1 MKTYEL
7 TEDFGGFKA
16 GDKIETSGEIGE
28 YFAPYVKELEAASL
42 EVATPRRK
50 TPSFRDGSVNPLA
63 QLIFYV

>member
-28 YFAPYVKELEAASL
+28 YFAPYVKEVEPTQL
-42 EVATPRRK
+42 EVATPKRK
-50 TPSFRDGSVNPLA
+50 KSTEQGE
-63 QLIFYV
+63 

>member
-28 YFAPYVKELEAASL
+28 YFAPYVKEVKPSSL
-42 EVATPRRK
+42 EVATQKRK
-50 TPSFRDGSVNPLA
+50 KLTEQGE
-63 QLIFYV
+63 

>member
-28 YFAPYVKELEAASL
+28 YFAPYVKEVEPSSL
-42 EVATPRRK
+42 EVATPKRQYTKREK
-50 TPSFRDGSVNPLA
+50 A
-63 QLIFYV
+63 E

>member
-28 YFAPYVKELEAASL
+28 YFALYVKEAEPASL
-42 EVATPRRK
+42 EVATPKRK
-50 TPSFRDGSVNPLA
+50 KSTEQGE
-63 QLIFYV
+63 

>member
-28 YFAPYVKELEAASL
+28 YFAPYVKEAEPTHL

-50 TPSFRDGSVNPLA
+50 KSTEQGE
-63 QLIFYV
+63 

>member
-28 YFAPYVKELEAASL
+28 YFSPYVKEVEPASL
-42 EVATPRRK
+42 EVATPKRQYMKREK
-50 TPSFRDGSVNPLA
+50 A
-63 QLIFYV
+63 E

>member
-28 YFAPYVKELEAASL
+28 YFSTYVKEIESAQL
-42 EVATPRRK
+42 EVATPKRNK
-50 TPSFRDGSVNPLA
+50 STEQGG
-63 QLIFYV
+63 